1 MYVKIEYHKKWG
13 KKMIPPFDFIL
24 PTKIR
29 YGAGILRVLGEELRA
44 LNAKNIMVITDKGLS
59 KTELMKKLTGLMEK
73 EGFDFILYDQIEAN
87 PKDYNV
93 EACAEIAREEKIDT
107 LVAFGG
113 GSPMD
118 AAKAVAVL
126 ARQGGK
132 VRSYQGK
139 GTIKND
145 CLPLLTI
152 PTTAGTGSEVTFS
165 SVITDTT
172 EKFKFT
178 IKSTSI
184 AAKTAIIDPELT
196 LSVPP
201 LITAATGIDALTHA
215 IEGYTANCTEPIA
228 EAVGLYAVEYIAN
241 NIVEAVKNGG
251 NLDARDKMM
260 MGSLLAGLSF
270 SHADVASVHC
280 MAEALGSMYDAPHGL
295 CNAILLPYV
304 MEYSLPSAQYK
315 YARIAR
321 AMGIEDNDDAKAARK
336 GIEHIRELS
345 SEIGLP
351 GIRSLK
357 VNPDDFE
364 HLAELSVKNGSNAS
378 NPREITK
385 ADYKMLF
392 EKAYNG

>member
-1 MYVKIEYHKKWG
+1 
-13 KKMIPPFDFIL
+13 MIPSFEFLL

-29 YGAGILRVLGEELRA
+29 YGAGALQTLGEELKA
-44 LNAKNIMVITDKGLS
+44 LSAKNIMIITDKGLS
-59 KTELMKKLTGLMEK
+59 KTEMLQRLTELIQS
-73 EGFDFILYDQIEAN
+73 EGIPFLVYDEIEAN

-93 EACAEIAREEKIDT
+93 EACAAKAREESIDT

-113 GSPMD
+113 GSPID

-139 GTIKND
+139 GKIQDD

-178 IKSTSI
+178 IKSTAI

-196 LSVPP
+196 LTVPP

-228 EAVGLYAVEYIAN
+228 EAVGLYAVEYIAK
-241 NIVEAVKNGG
+241 NIAEAVRNGQ
-251 NLDARDKMM
+251 NLQARDHMM

-304 MEYSLPSAQYK
+304 MEYSLPAAQHK

-321 AMGIEDNDDAKAARK
+321 AMGIDEANDAAAAAK
-336 GIEHIRELS
+336 GIERIRELS
-345 SEIGLP
+345 MEIGLP
-351 GIRSLK
+351 GISSLN

-364 HLAELSVKNGSNAS
+364 LLAEMSVKNGSNGS

-385 ADYKMLF
+385 DGYKMLF
-392 EKAYNG
+392 ERAYQG